1 MTITE
6 TDLLERTTTAQQR
19 LRDRARHLPFGE
31 LDRKIMHETADL
43 LEELKPKPK
52 RKKKNVKS

>member
-43 LEELKPKPK
+43 LEETQAESPSA
-52 RKKKNVKS
+52 RKKKC